1 MTTNTSQTCNWQKIK
16 ENAQTIGIALILALI
31 IRLFIAEPRYIPSES
46 MLPTLDLGDRL
57 IVEKVSYHFA
67 SPHPGDIVVFHPPT
81 KLQAL
86 GYEPEQ
92 AFIKRVIATEGQIV
106 AVTNGKVYID
116 QRPLAENYILES
128 PEYQLLPLEVPS
140 EHIFVMG
147 DNRNNSNDSHVWG
160 SLPETEIIG
169 RAMFRFWPFNRL
181 GLL

>member
-1 MTTNTSQTCNWQKIK
+1 
-16 ENAQTIGIALILALI
+16 
-31 IRLFIAEPRYIPSES
+31 
-46 MLPTLDLGDRL
+46 
-57 IVEKVSYHFA
+57 
-67 SPHPGDIVVFHPPT
+67 VVFHPPT

-116 QRPLAENYILES
+116 QRPLAENYVLES